1 MVATCVSLTSL
12 VAIQRRSIL
21 PCVCSC
27 SECPQGLLVS
37 GSGDSTVPLWDFSS
51 GVLLDTCEVAAKAGL
66 LESNG
71 EAEEHGHAVTYLC
84 TTISGLLIAVAIQS
98 LQGTVWFSCDVSAP
112 TLSVSKVRNMITH
125 FLNDTHLHDCCHI

>member
-1 MVATCVSLTSL
+1 MLGMPS
-12 VAIQRRSIL
+12 R
-21 PCVCSC
+21 PSC
-27 SECPQGLLVS
+27 LC
-37 GSGDSTVPLWDFSS
+37 SGDSTVPLWDFSS

-112 TLSVSKVRNMITH
+112 TLSVSKISKVNSCVICVRV
-125 FLNDTHLHDCCHI
+125 

>member
-1 MVATCVSLTSL
+1 MLGMPS
-12 VAIQRRSIL
+12 R
-21 PCVCSC
+21 PSC
-27 SECPQGLLVS
+27 LC
-37 GSGDSTVPLWDFSS
+37 SGDSTVPLWDFSS